1 MKITVNRPVF
11 KGFAD
16 QQNVRRIVFS
26 QQNVPRRDFHTLFDK
41 IYHNRVED
49 NLTQSVTNVGAG
61 FFADQVACQLHSIH
75 WEFRS
80 TETPKT
86 GRRKQAMRRNV
97 SACAESGGCDRQA
110 LLSTKQAVL
119 IGLQSSG
126 APAWIRTTNLTG
138 FDLVQNR
145 YKNFWIPNRQRIR
158 SRL

>member
-75 WEFRS
+75 WGVPFDRDAED
-80 TETPKT
+80 EPEKT
-86 GRRKQAMRRNV
+86 GDAQE
-97 SACAESGGCDRQA
+97 CF
-110 LLSTKQAVL
+110 
-119 IGLQSSG
+119 GLC
-126 APAWIRTTNLTG
+126 
-138 FDLVQNR
+138 
-145 YKNFWIPNRQRIR
+145 RIR
-158 SRL
+158 GM